1 MTTLRLHKAMAQA
14 GIASRRAAEQM
25 ILEGRV
31 RVNGE
36 LVTSLGV
43 QVDPQRDQ
51 VVVDQQLL
59 RFGGEK
65 AYLVFHK
72 PKKCVTTLRDPQG
85 RRTVADFVAKVG
97 IRVFPVGRLDYDA
110 EGLLVLTN
118 DGELANRLQ
127 HPRYGVH
134 KIYEVKISGLPD
146 EAALNQLR
154 SGVKLEEGIT
164 ATAQVEILRTLPR
177 ACWLR
182 MVLGQG
188 WNRQIKRMCEA
199 VGHPVLKIKRIAYG
213 PLRLGPLQPGSH
225 RPLTKRE
232 LGLLFQAVG
241 LSGED
246 ESRL

>member
-14 GIASRRAAEQM
+14 GVASRRAAEQM

-43 QVDPQRDQ
+43 RVDPQCDQ

-65 AYLVFHK
+65 TYLVFHK

-85 RRTVADFVAKVG
+85 RRTVADFMAKVG

-134 KIYEVKISGLPD
+134 KVYEVKVSGLPD
-146 EAALNQLR
+146 DAALNQLR
-154 SGVKLEEGIT
+154 SGVKLEEGVT
-164 ATAQVEILRTLPR
+164 APAQVEMLRTLPR

-182 MVLGQG
+182 IVLGQG

-199 VGHPVLKIKRIAYG
+199 VGHPVLKIKRVAYG
-213 PLRLGPLQPGSH
+213 PLRLGALQPGSH

-241 LSGED
+241 LSRDD